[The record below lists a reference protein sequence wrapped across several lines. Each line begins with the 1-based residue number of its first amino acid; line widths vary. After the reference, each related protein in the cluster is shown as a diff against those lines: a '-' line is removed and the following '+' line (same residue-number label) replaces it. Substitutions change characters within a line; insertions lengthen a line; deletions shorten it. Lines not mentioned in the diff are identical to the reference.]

1 MLPFERFI
9 KERMSGKRF
18 IHSVNVAKTARWLAF
33 KYDVDDRKAVIAG
46 ILHDITKEW
55 VLEDHLSFLHTH
67 NIGVSSYEYASPK
80 LFHAITASCYAKI
93 VLKITDVEIL
103 HAIRFHTTG
112 RANMSKLEK
121 VIFLA
126 DGISEERKYS
136 GVNELRYIAEYSL
149 DDAVFKEITGVIS
162 DELLRKGRLIHPDTL
177 DAYNEFILLRT
188 KQMRDTGSRYHMSD
202 YINVNML
209 RHRV

>member
-126 DGISEERKYS
+126 DGISEERE
-136 GVNELRYIAEYSL
+136 N
-149 DDAVFKEITGVIS
+149 
-162 DELLRKGRLIHPDTL
+162 RLP
-177 DAYNEFILLRT
+177 
-188 KQMRDTGSRYHMSD
+188 G
-202 YINVNML
+202 
-209 RHRV
+209 

>member
-9 KERMSGKRF
+9 KERMSEKRF

-112 RANMSKLEK
+112 RANMSNLEK
-121 VIFLA
+121 VVFLA

-188 KQMRDTGSRYHMSD
+188 KKMRDSSPRYRMSD